1 MKTMKT
7 KLTFLTILMCL
18 FLFKGQKGYS
28 QDIQMSKEDS
38 IANVLQGV
46 KNDVDILKK
55 LKITGYV
62 QFQWQKG
69 DTIGGAAGFAGGNF
83 PAATDNRFKLRRGR
97 IKFLY
102 GDDFNQFV
110 MQFDVT
116 EGGFATKDMYA
127 KLTDPFVHAFSLTGG
142 IFNRPFGYEI
152 AYSSSNRESPER
164 ARFTQTL
171 FPQERD
177 MGAQFT
183 FNPPKTSRFNFI
195 HVDLGL
201 FTGNGI
207 NAEFDTKKDFIGHLW
222 VSKATTSEKIKFGV
236 GVSFYNGG
244 VYQGT
249 IYVYKMGDV
258 ATGVIGF
265 VVDSTSTNKTGF
277 ATRQYIGFDGQFS
290 IETPVGLT
298 TLRGEYVFG
307 TQPGS
312 NATTT
317 SPTAAIPNYDT
328 YIRKFNGYYVYFVQN
343 IMQTKH
349 QIVVKYDVYD
359 PNTDIAATDI
369 NGTVNSKKT
378 KLGTPDI
385 KYATLGLGYIYHFN
399 TNIKLELYYD
409 LVSNEKTGIKG
420 TTGLNDYTKDIK
432 DNVLTLR
439 LQYKF

>member
-1 MKTMKT
+1 MKTMKK
-7 KLTFLTILMCL
+7 KLTLTTILIAG
-18 FLFKGQKGYS
+18 FIIFNVKSYS
-28 QDIQMSKEDS
+28 QEIQLSKEDS

-46 KNDVDILKK
+46 KSDVDILKK

-62 QFQWQKG
+62 QFQWQMA
-69 DTIGGAAGFAGGNF
+69 DTIGGAAGFSGGNF
-83 PAATDNRFKLRRGR
+83 PTASDNRFKLRRGR

-102 GDDFNQFV
+102 GNDFNQFV
-110 MQFDVT
+110 MQFDVS

-127 KLTDPFVHAFSLTGG
+127 KLTDPFVQSFSLTGG
-142 IFNRPFGYEI
+142 VFNRPFGYEI

-195 HVDLGL
+195 HLDLGL

-207 NAEFDTKKDFIGHLW
+207 NAEFDTKKDFIGHVW
-222 VSKATTSEKIKFGV
+222 ISKTTRSEKIKYGL
-236 GVSFYNGG
+236 GVSYYNGG
-244 VYQGT
+244 IYQGT
-249 IYVYKMGDV
+249 KYVYKMGDV
-258 ATGVIGF
+258 TTAVKGF
-265 VVDSTSTNKTGF
+265 VVDSTTTNKTGF

-290 IETPVGLT
+290 IESPIGISV
-298 TLRGEYVFG
+298 LRGEYVFG

-312 NATTT
+312 SSTTT

-328 YIRKFNGYYVYFVQN
+328 YIRKFNAFYVYFVQS
-343 IMQTKH
+343 ILQTKH

-359 PNTDIAATDI
+359 PNTEIAGTDI
-369 NGTVNSKKT
+369 NSTVSGKKT

-385 KYATLGLGYIYHFN
+385 KYSTIGLGYIYHFDN
-399 TNIKLELYYD
+399 NIKLSVYYD
-409 LVSNEKTGIKG
+409 LVSNENTSIKG
-420 TTGLNDYTKDIK
+420 YSKLNNYTKDIA
-432 DNVLTLR
+432 DNVLTIR